1 MWLDNFGHPA
11 TEQLRVTE
19 RFRRKDFGHL
29 SVEVTID
36 DPKAYK
42 KPWTMTMPFNFQAD
56 TELLEYM
63 CPENEMDFDRL
74 VGK

>member
-1 MWLDNFGHPA
+1 VRPGRHPA
-11 TEQLRVTE
+11 TGQLRVTE
-19 RFRRKDFGHL
+19 RFRRRDFGHL

-36 DPKAYK
+36 DPRAYK
-42 KPWTMTMPFNFQAD
+42 KPWTVTMPFNFQAD

-63 CPENEMDFDRL
+63 CTENEKDFDRL